1 MYNEM
6 SRQGEEEKGGQG
18 ERRAAASSEIGV
30 SAGSRAG
37 GVPSQG
43 PVPDTTPPLQKARS
57 LER

>member
-1 MYNEM
+1 MK
-6 SRQGEEEKGGQG
+6 SQDKEKRRKGDQR

-43 PVPDTTPPLQKARS
+43 PVPDMGIRRHPIPI
-57 LER
+57 